1 MNAFLSDVSSLHLV
15 SVPILLKN
23 ILILSFEDIACFEP
37 LKVKNESEVGQSCL
51 TLCVPTD
58 CSPPGSS
65 IHRIFQARVL
75 EWVAVSFSRGS
86 SWPRDR
92 TQVSHIVG
100 RHFTVWAARELP
112 FGFAYLIVTT
122 TNVRSVTPKLCC
134 TGKMLKLL
142 TMM

>member
-23 ILILSFEDIACFEP
+23 ILILSFKDIACFES
-37 LKVKNESEVGQSCL
+37 LKVKSESEVTQSGP
-51 TLCVPTD
+51 TLCDPMD

-75 EWVAVSFSRGS
+75 EGVAISSRGS

-100 RHFTVWAARELP
+100 RRFTVWASRELP

-122 TNVRSVTPKLCC
+122 TNVKSLTPKLCC
-134 TGKMLKLL
+134 TGKILKLL
-142 TMM
+142 IMV